1 MKSARA
7 CLTPCKKPHVR
18 IPLTAEHPAPPALR
32 DLTGPDRTVDRRT
45 ARRAQRLA
53 ALRGLLAGAAAP
65 ADRGRRRPRCAARP
79 WGARPLR
86 PRPPGSERPRLP
98 AGPARLLTCSP
109 PAGGPSAR
117 RALRPP
123 VPGRC
128 HLRPWKRRAG
138 RSGVTQRGRP
148 ASRLPPPAQASASR
162 GRGRHTRSPSPPPA
176 VRPVLA
182 PPGGPP
188 GPASPTTSEGAELRG
203 PLPGET
209 EAPGPRRPGRSQL
222 AGPSVL
228 RATPANSEFQSS
240 LAAPSPPHPPPT
252 QKKVKIPFR
261 EKANSIPAC
270 GAVLYAAPKL
280 LHLSRLT
287 TLGVR
292 FCLSHLFLRKVS
304 GHR

>member
-7 CLTPCKKPHVR
+7 CLTPFKKPHVR

-65 ADRGRRRPRCAARP
+65 ADKGRRRPRCAARP

-86 PRPPGSERPRLP
+86 PPPPGSERPRLP

-148 ASRLPPPAQASASR
+148 ASRLPPRLPPRAAGGATLGPRAHLPASVPCSRPLAARPALPAPRRQRGRSSEDLCPGKLRHLGGADPGVRSSR
-162 GRGRHTRSPSPPPA
+162 GLQSCVQLRLIASSSLPLLLPHLHT
-176 VRPVLA
+176 
-182 PPGGPP
+182 
-188 GPASPTTSEGAELRG
+188 
-203 PLPGET
+203 PLQPRKKSKFHLE
-209 EAPGPRRPGRSQL
+209 RRPTQFLSVVLSCMLPRSCFIYHGSQHL
-222 AGPSVL
+222 AFV
-228 RATPANSEFQSS
+228 F
-240 LAAPSPPHPPPT
+240 
-252 QKKVKIPFR
+252 V
-261 EKANSIPAC
+261 
-270 GAVLYAAPKL
+270 
-280 LHLSRLT
+280 
-287 TLGVR
+287 
-292 FCLSHLFLRKVS
+292 CLIFF
-304 GHR
+304 

>member
-7 CLTPCKKPHVR
+7 CLTPFKKPHVR

-65 ADRGRRRPRCAARP
+65 ADKGRRRPRCAARP

-86 PRPPGSERPRLP
+86 PPPPGSERPRLP

-148 ASRLPPPAQASASR
+148 ASRLPPRLPPRAAGGATLGPRAHLPASVPCSR
-162 GRGRHTRSPSPPPA
+162 P
-176 VRPVLA
+176 LA
-182 PPGGPP
+182 AGP
-188 GPASPTTSEGAELRG
+188 GPANPTTSEGAELRG

-209 EAPGPRRPGRSQL
+209 EAPGRRRPGRSQL

-261 EKANSIPAC
+261 EKANSIPVC
-270 GAVLYAAPKL
+270 GAVLYATPKL